1 MLNGLW
7 LGMFCLALGFGAAHG
22 TLDDVARAC
31 TESATSAA
39 TLAIGLLGP
48 MALWL
53 GLVRV
58 LHEGRLLRSI
68 TRPLG
73 RVFAW
78 LFPDVPRDHPALGMM
93 TLNMASNMLG
103 LGNAATP
110 FGLKAMR
117 ALQQLNV
124 RKQSASN
131 AMVLFLVVNTSGLA
145 VLPTGM
151 VALRSSLGSAA
162 PGAIFVPTI
171 LSTLSAA
178 IAGVL
183 AAKGMA
189 RLPWFA
195 PAPAPA
201 AAAPAP
207 LNPVAADEAP
217 EAPDTAVG
225 TLAGTPRPWL
235 GVLVGLVV
243 LGALGA
249 ATAQLC
255 QGPAAVAWPAALR
268 IAVGRWSLLALMG
281 AFVTFGVARGVALYD
296 AIVAGGREAFDVAVR
311 IIPFLVAI
319 LVATGM
325 LRASGA
331 IDVVTGFLGPVTGAV
346 GLPAAALPMVF
357 LRPLTGYGSY
367 AVAADIM
374 RAEGPDS
381 LAGLIASTLMGTT
394 ETTFYVLAL
403 YLGAVGIRNGRHALW
418 ACLVADVAGTLVAT
432 AACHA
437 FVP

>member
-7 LGMFCLALGFGAAHG
+7 LGMFCLALGFGAVHG
-22 TLDDVARAC
+22 TLDEVARAC
-31 TESATSAA
+31 TDSATSAA
-39 TLAIGLLGP
+39 TLALGLLGP

-58 LHEGRLLRSI
+58 LHEGRLLHSV

-73 RVFAW
+73 SLFAW
-78 LFPDVPRDHPALGMM
+78 LFPDVPRGHPALGMM

-131 AMVLFLVVNTSGLA
+131 AMVLFLVINTSGLA

-151 VALRSSLGSAA
+151 VALRSSLGSKA

-178 IAGVL
+178 VVGVL
-183 AAKGMA
+183 AAKAMA
-189 RLPWFA
+189 YLPWFTQA
-195 PAPAPA
+195 PADPA
-201 AAAPAP
+201 AP
-207 LNPVAADEAP
+207 LATAGPDAMP
-217 EAPDTAVG
+217 EQPDTASG
-225 TLAGTPRPWL
+225 GLAGAPRPWL
-235 GVLVGLVV
+235 GLMVGLVV
-243 LGALGA
+243 LATLGA

-255 QGPAAVAWPAALR
+255 QGEAGLTGLAALR
-268 IAVGRWSLLALMG
+268 TAVGRWSLLALMG
-281 AFVTFGVARGVALYD
+281 AFVTFGAARGVAIYD

-331 IDVVTGFLGPVTGAV
+331 IDVITGLLGPVTGAV
-346 GLPAAALPMVF
+346 GLPAAALPMVL

-403 YLGAVGIRNGRHALW
+403 YLGAVGVRNGRHALW
-418 ACLVADVAGTLVAT
+418 ACLVADVAGTVVAT
-432 AACHA
+432 ATCHA